1 MALLIKDIYYFLTTG
16 KTTDSYFNSNL
27 KLLFDLY
34 IIKAV
39 FFLLLVFINF
49 YVFDFKIDGNIEGLH
64 RQSFFKDFL
73 NFLILAPILE
83 EILCRLHI
91 NLKVRNIIFSIIAS
105 CILFYDQLWFL
116 VFLIVYFFIL
126 ILISSLN
133 ERVSKLIFV
142 YISAFIFGISHLAY
156 KDITFSFEEIL
167 SLIYIFTPRF
177 FGGLIYSYIFFKKG
191 IHFSIILHF
200 LWNLLPF
207 IVNELAN

>member
-1 MALLIKDIYYFLTTG
+1 MTLLIKDIFYFLTTG
-16 KTTDSYFNSNL
+16 KTTDKYFNSNL

-34 IIKAV
+34 IIKAGF
-39 FFLLLVFINF
+39 FFLIVFINLF
-49 YVFDFKIDGNIEGLH
+49 LFDFRIDGNIEGLH
-64 RQSFFKDFL
+64 RQGFLKDFI

-91 NLKVRNIIFSIIAS
+91 NLKVRNITFSIIAS
-105 CILFYDQLWFL
+105 CILFYDQIWFL
-116 VFLIVYFFIL
+116 IFLIVYFLIL

-133 ERVSKLIFV
+133 KQVNKLIFV

-156 KDITFSFEEIL
+156 RDISFSYEEIL

-207 IVNELAN
+207 IINQLAN